1 MFQRVTNLFTTNIF
15 LKINEIT
22 YQDINNIIDQNV
34 QLESDEPE
42 NTKLDD
48 INPKI
53 INSETS
59 EIINSEIIKTECTEC
74 NHDWVDYDEKR
85 LDNMDI
91 ISEVKRETNLLR
103 ILIKSLERK
112 LSELDNKMLDLLV
125 TWISPPPKIYGIC
138 MVCGDKMVVA
148 QMDKNL
154 KYIMYGSD
162 QN

>member
-1 MFQRVTNLFTTNIF
+1 MLQRVTNLFTTNIF
-15 LKINEIT
+15 QNNEIT
-22 YQDINNIIDQNV
+22 NQDINDIIQDQNV
-34 QLESDEPE
+34 QCESEGQE
-42 NTKLDD
+42 NTKLD
-48 INPKI
+48 NL
-53 INSETS
+53 NSETSETSGTS
-59 EIINSEIIKTECTEC
+59 EIINSKIIIKTNEC

-103 ILIKSLERK
+103 ILIKSLEQK
-112 LSELDNKMLDLLV
+112 LSELDNKMLNLLV
-125 TWISPPPKIYGIC
+125 TWIAPPPKIYGVC
-138 MVCGDKMVVA
+138 LVCGDKIVVA